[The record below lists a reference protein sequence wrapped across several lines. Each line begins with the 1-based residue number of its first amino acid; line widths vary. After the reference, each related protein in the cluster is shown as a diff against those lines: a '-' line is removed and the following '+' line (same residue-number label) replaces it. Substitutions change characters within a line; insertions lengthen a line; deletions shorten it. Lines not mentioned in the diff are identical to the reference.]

1 MSTDIV
7 IHTGMLS
14 QSDNLR
20 KKRPKPKRA
29 ERIITEYPDAAV
41 LHQHSGTIIL

>member
-20 KKRPKPKRA
+20 KKKPKRA